1 MSGSK
6 LVYLKGLHPQTAR
19 KIPEWPCGWVCF
31 VSGTRLQ
38 QWQQNHANG
47 CVCRKRAHTHIIFN
61 NLSLK
66 ERLYKQG
73 HSEKKL
79 PEKLLRTIIGL
90 ALFSIHLEWSYQ
102 LSYVLYEGFLSFSRG
117 SLKVV
122 DDVKFQ
128 NCPYVNHGASSVGG
142 RRGGPVFAQPKP
154 LVHQMRLGP
163 FRTS

>member
-1 MSGSK
+1 M
-6 LVYLKGLHPQTAR
+6 
-19 KIPEWPCGWVCF
+19 CF
-31 VSGTRLQ
+31 VSGTRLHG
-38 QWQQNHANG
+38 NDSRTMLMA
-47 CVCRKRAHTHIIFN
+47 VCAESVHTHISFSN

-102 LSYVLYEGFLSFSRG
+102 LSYVLCKGFHGYSRG

-128 NCPYVNHGASSVGG
+128 NCPYVNHGASGG
-142 RRGGPVFAQPKP
+142 GEGGEGDGICFSQSHSASIRWGSIRFE
-154 LVHQMRLGP
+154 LVRCWV
-163 FRTS
+163 